1 MSVGRFILALA
12 IMFLVALAFL
22 IQYKYSL
29 AATNWTD
36 LARVAVTG
44 AMTLATD
51 TNFAPT
57 RLYRAIVPAP

>member
-1 MSVGRFILALA
+1 
-12 IMFLVALAFL
+12 MFLVALAFL